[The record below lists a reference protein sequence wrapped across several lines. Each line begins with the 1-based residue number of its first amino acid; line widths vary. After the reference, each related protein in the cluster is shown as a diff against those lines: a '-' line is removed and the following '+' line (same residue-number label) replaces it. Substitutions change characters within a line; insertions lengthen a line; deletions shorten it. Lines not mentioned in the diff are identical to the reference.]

1 MSALHGARKGRGP
14 EEPRTGMSAP
24 PNEKKIAG
32 GDPFDTL
39 RVNSTPPLPK
49 QFCAEGRGDALG
61 AETEFLFREFES
73 GA

>member
-1 MSALHGARKGRGP
+1 
-14 EEPRTGMSAP
+14 MSAP

-73 GA
+73 GV